1 MVPNCWL
8 GFYFVNILPLT
19 LSLKLFE
26 YECVELIKTFNL
38 FMLNLKVDMQI
49 FGGNASTSMQSSV
62 YCVGRSALASMVL
75 VGFAYGGLIEGTHSA
90 HAQQVDP

>member
-1 MVPNCWL
+1 
-8 GFYFVNILPLT
+8 
-19 LSLKLFE
+19 
-26 YECVELIKTFNL
+26 
-38 FMLNLKVDMQI
+38 MLDLKVDMQI

-90 HAQQVDP
+90 HAQQVDPYYGPVAGELPMVYFDFSARP